1 MKLTINTSFPENSS
15 SQHLLILVDAE
26 NIQTQYTING
36 LDQAIQ
42 ATQFK
47 ASLNESLPLIGNIQQ
62 RSSS

>member
-47 ASLNESLPLIGNIQQ
+47 ASLNESLPLI
-62 RSSS
+62 